1 MKLRSKSLRL
11 CLSIAGVF
19 GMATQAAAEVRLP
32 GFFGDHMVIQ
42 QKKPV
47 RVWGWADAGE
57 SVSVTIAGNEAK
69 TKADDSGKWAVE
81 LPELSASESPK
92 TLIVSGTNKI
102 ELTDILVGE
111 VWLCS
116 GQSNMEWNVRAS
128 NNSAEEIAAAD
139 YPLIRH
145 IKFAHRPSN
154 DPLDDVKAPW
164 ELCSSDTVADFTACG
179 YFMARRLHKE
189 LNVPIGLINSSW
201 GGTRVEPWTPPN
213 GFQQIGA
220 LSDIYNSVLT
230 KTPGTEQHNGLLQ
243 KHIDATQQWLGAA
256 KQSMDK
262 TERVNPSPAFPNAL
276 QPWQSHQDPTMLYN
290 GMIHAIVG
298 YPIRG
303 AIWYQ
308 GESNHNEGML
318 YFEKKKALINGWR
331 QLWKQGDFPFYFVQI
346 APYFYGN
353 EDPTILARF
362 WEAQAKV
369 QDIANVGM
377 VVINDIATLNDI
389 HPPNKQD
396 VGERL
401 ALWALKNDYGR
412 EELTAASPTM
422 SSMNVEGDQLV
433 ITFKDT
439 AGGLKTRDGKAPS
452 NFELIG
458 PDSYGFQ
465 PADAKLDGNR
475 VILTSDKVG
484 SPTAFRF
491 AWHKL
496 AEPNLMGGSGLPVG
510 AFRGGEVPDFVS
522 TLAIEKEY
530 RLVYDLDLKRLG
542 REIKFD
548 VNNSSEINKF
558 ERIGY
563 LVELSSEGSE
573 DKKVFVAMDAF
584 TKDINK
590 IAVPTTSLGEGFQ
603 QRVSNLDV
611 FSNVTSIKSGTG
623 MTTGNIEFW
632 PNNYGQRNS
641 GNVPGAS
648 SSEYDFGDERAAPL
662 DGYGSMQV
670 HNHGE
675 RQTIFA
681 INHWVNGD
689 GADLGI
695 GNNEG
700 DKPDWTF
707 SSNAGSYTKARLRIY
722 VR

>member
-1 MKLRSKSLRL
+1 
-11 CLSIAGVF
+11 
-19 GMATQAAAEVRLP
+19 MATQAAAEVRLP